1 MIASL
6 DDLPWLGS
14 LISLKSLYFVSAL
27 LSGLYY
33 IILWQQRISAT
44 KAEDIKKWVDDS
56 PAMVKAG
63 LAKADS
69 FRIMGDKGYLTI
81 FSPKY
86 AVEIGN
92 HKALSLDR
100 VIEHELYAHLKGF
113 DPFAYAGAR
122 VFQGLVRKKMTQAL
136 GTVTKPVAEE
146 ASLALEK
153 NWTNNPDWHSFPLA
167 PSLLKQIAQQS
178 SRVFLGEKICRNPDW
193 LRVATDYTT
202 SSFRAAE
209 ELPDW
214 PSILHPILVR
224 ILGSTR
230 EMQRQFQKARDIIE
244 PVLKERAISKEAAR
258 LEGKS
263 PPVYNDALEWME
275 QASQGEPYDPT
286 ATQLIL
292 STFSLHTTSD
302 MITQAVFDLCGKE
315 DLTKELREEVI
326 TVLSQEG
333 WKKTSLNKL
342 HLMDSFLKE
351 SQRLKPLNIAALRR
365 IAEEDVVLQDGTKI
379 AKGTSLYVPVDW
391 MRDANFYE
399 SPETFDPYRFLK
411 QRQIAGNETR
421 AQLIVPAAEHMG
433 FGLGLHACP
442 GRFMASNTIK
452 VALCHILVKYDFKL
466 PECSVPKQRRHGG
479 IVQADPE
486 MEIMVRRRQEE
497 ISLDDICNIS

>member
-1 MIASL
+1 MDVA
-6 DDLPWLGS
+6 
-14 LISLKSLYFVSAL
+14 
-27 LSGLYY
+27 
-33 IILWQQRISAT
+33 II
-44 KAEDIKKWVDDS
+44 
-56 PAMVKAG
+56 
-63 LAKADS
+63 
-69 FRIMGDKGYLTI
+69 
-81 FSPKY
+81 
-86 AVEIGN
+86 
-92 HKALSLDR
+92 
-100 VIEHELYAHLKGF
+100 
-113 DPFAYAGAR
+113 
-122 VFQGLVRKKMTQAL
+122 
-136 GTVTKPVAEE
+136 
-146 ASLALEK
+146 
-153 NWTNNPDWHSFPLA
+153 TNVDWHSFPLA

-351 SQRLKPLNIAALRR
+351 SQRLKPLNIGEKSSTTGIATIAHFFLAALRR